1 MRMKMNYFNDNIIVD
16 LFNSLLPDNYFIYI
30 TAGTDVRRNSFSNE
44 PQYFIP
50 VRFCRKHKGVMKCID
65 GDIHASVRIHDG
77 VIELEWMR
85 LNVDLL
91 QWVGESDTV
100 YIDVKFIE
108 FRDFD
113 TLKRAVSYDAKC
125 LSKWCPTVT
134 MEVKDVENEE
144 Q

>member
-1 MRMKMNYFNDNIIVD
+1 MRMKMNYFNDNIIVN

-30 TAGTDVRRNSFSNE
+30 TAGSDVRDNSFSNE
-44 PQYFIP
+44 LDWFIP

-65 GDIHASVRIHDG
+65 GDIHASVYIHNKF
-77 VIELEWMR
+77 IKLKWIR
-85 LNVDLL
+85 LNIDVL
-91 QWVGESDTV
+91 QYEGESDPLHL
-100 YIDVKFIE
+100 DVKFIE

-125 LSKWCPTVT
+125 LVKGCPTVT
-134 MEVKDVENEE
+134 MEVRDIENEE

>member
-1 MRMKMNYFNDNIIVD
+1 MIMKMNYFSDENIVN
-16 LFNSLLPDNYFIYI
+16 LFNSLLPDNYFIYR
-30 TAGTDVRRNSFSNE
+30 TGFADVKHSLFFNE
-44 PQYFIP
+44 PEYFIP

-65 GDIHASVRIHDG
+65 GDIHASVCVNDG
-77 VIELEWMR
+77 VIELNWMR

-91 QWVGESDTV
+91 QWEGDSDTV

-125 LSKWCPTVT
+125 LINGCPTVT
-134 MEVKDVENEE
+134 MEVEK
-144 Q
+144 